1 MFIKRAFVFLVIG
14 SFSFQYGMAQQTDS
28 IAENMLVYQCS
39 SGGWAKQFGLSLW
52 PIDYKRH
59 MTDERKRILKLNT
72 DHFESTID
80 NDATTPEIKYLV
92 DVYKKTGN
100 KAYLAAAEKGIE
112 YLLKAQYPNGGWP
125 QFYPLKKGYYTH
137 ITYNDDAMI
146 HAMRLL
152 QDVATGAN
160 GFDVVDKSFV
170 PRAKDAVKRAVDCIV
185 KTQVKVNGKLTVWCA
200 QHDEHTLLPAP
211 ARAFEL
217 VSLSGLES
225 VPLVS
230 FLMKIKNPSP
240 EIIQCVK
247 SAVQWFN
254 DSKIV
259 GKDFVLVTDSTQPTR
274 GQDAV
279 LVDDPK
285 STLWARF
292 YDIPTN
298 QPIFVGKDGIARKSV
313 AEIEN
318 ERRVGYS
325 WYGRWPAKL
334 INEEYPAWL
343 KNIEN

>member
-1 MFIKRAFVFLVIG
+1 MLFVSFYVSFFISQHA
-14 SFSFQYGMAQQTDS
+14 MAQQSDP
-28 IAENMLVYQCS
+28 IADNMLVYQCS

-52 PIDYKRH
+52 PIDYKKH
-59 MTDERKRILKLNT
+59 MTDERKRIIKLNT

-92 DVYKKTGN
+92 DAYGKTAN

-112 YLLKAQYPNGGWP
+112 YLLKAQYANGGWP

-146 HAMRLL
+146 HVMRLL

-160 GFDVVDKSFV
+160 GFDVVSKSFV
-170 PRAKDAVKRAVDCIV
+170 PRAKAAVRKGIDCIL
-185 KTQVKVNGKLTVWCA
+185 KTQVRVNGKLTVWCA

-230 FLMKIKNPSP
+230 FLMTIKDPSP
-240 EIIQCVK
+240 EIIRCIK

-254 DSKIV
+254 DARII
-259 GKDFVLVTDSTQPTR
+259 GKNFVLITDSTQPTR

-279 LVDDPK
+279 LVDDPG
-285 STLWARF
+285 STIWARF
-292 YDIPTN
+292 YDISTN
-298 QPIFVGKDGIARKSV
+298 QPIFVGKDGIARRSV

-318 ERRVGYS
+318 ERRVGYA

-334 INEEYPAWL
+334 IDKEYPEWL
-343 KNIEN
+343 KRIEK